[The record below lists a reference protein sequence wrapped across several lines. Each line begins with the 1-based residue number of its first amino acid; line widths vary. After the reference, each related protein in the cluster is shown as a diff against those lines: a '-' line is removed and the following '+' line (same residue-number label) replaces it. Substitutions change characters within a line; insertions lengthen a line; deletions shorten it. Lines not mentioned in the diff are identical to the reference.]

1 MHVLYLKNF
10 VIHVAC
16 PVKGQIRTECAPNYN
31 CHLTCNST
39 EPRPCLP
46 ICIIGGCVCPSGTVI
61 HVERNECVYPNECKG
76 ILHIDNKPLP
86 FKFVQLTSCLVRV
99 LFTPVQ
105 TFLT

>member
-1 MHVLYLKNF
+1 MHVCNLTVATQCINAF
-10 VIHVAC
+10 IHVAC

-61 HVERNECVYPNECKG
+61 HVERNECVYPNECEG
-76 ILHIDNKPLP
+76 TYMIYHRSVCTVN
-86 FKFVQLTSCLVRV
+86 
-99 LFTPVQ
+99 
-105 TFLT
+105 